1 MRFYR
6 SVNVM
11 KPWNGRILFNA
22 SRIQNA
28 NLLASGRPYGSWTIG
43 PICRNSAVLSKEPV
57 GGRQSHV
64 TPDGLYRPSNL
75 LIATNGGDTSA
86 FQPMR
91 RSYSTG
97 SAAFSVAEHGN
108 GPPSESLETHKIT
121 QTTSSVYRNQ
131 TQQTATTGT
140 VARQRVTANSISP
153 KPPAT
158 KYWSHHLH
166 KAPDGNPITIHYCR
180 SLRTMEDVAQY
191 FLDDEVIGFDMEW
204 KASATYADGI
214 KDNVSMIQIASEKR
228 VALFHI
234 ASFIGTDPE
243 HFIAPSLRQIVE
255 SPNITKVGVHIKADF
270 TRLRRYLGV
279 NARGI
284 FELSHLHRLIKY
296 SQSQPKLVNK
306 RLVNLN
312 DQVEEHFGLPLLKD
326 TEVRCSDWTRPLNY
340 DQVQYAAND
349 PYACICLF
357 MAMDGKRQAMIPV
370 PPRPAHAELDLPIR
384 LIEETQKAT
393 VAEEEKAV
401 AELGGTTD
409 SNVDGKAI

>member
-1 MRFYR
+1 
-6 SVNVM
+6 M
-11 KPWNGRILFNA
+11 K
-22 SRIQNA
+22 
-28 NLLASGRPYGSWTIG
+28 
-43 PICRNSAVLSKEPV
+43 
-57 GGRQSHV
+57 
-64 TPDGLYRPSNL
+64 
-75 LIATNGGDTSA
+75 
-86 FQPMR
+86 

-97 SAAFSVAEHGN
+97 SATFSVAEHGN
-108 GPPSESLETHKIT
+108 GPPSESLGTHKIT

-131 TQQTATTGT
+131 TKQTVTTGT
-140 VARQRVTANSISP
+140 VARQRVTTNPITP

-166 KAPDGNPITIHYCR
+166 KAPGGNPIIIHYCR

-191 FLDDEVIGFDMEW
+191 FLGDKVIGFDMEW

-214 KDNVSMIQIASEKR
+214 KDNVSMIQIANEKR
-228 VALFHI
+228 VALFHV
-234 ASFIGTDPE
+234 ASFIGTDPK
-243 HFIAPSLRQIVE
+243 HFIAPSLRQIIE
-255 SPNITKVGVHIKADF
+255 SPNVTKVGVHIKADF

-326 TEVRCSDWTRPLNY
+326 AEVRCSDWTRPLNY

-349 PYACICLF
+349 PYACICLYKV
-357 MAMDGKRQAMIPV
+357 MDSKRQEMIPV

-384 LIEETQKAT
+384 LAEKTQKAIA
-393 VAEEEKAV
+393 AEEEAA
-401 AELGGTTD
+401 AELDGTNNPD
-409 SNVDGKAI
+409 ADRNAI

>member
-1 MRFYR
+1 MRFCR
-6 SVNVM
+6 SVDVM

-28 NLLASGRPYGSWTIG
+28 NLIASRRPYSISTLGST
-43 PICRNSAVLSKEPV
+43 CRKFAVLDKDPV

-64 TPDGLYRPSNL
+64 TTHVFYCPSNIS
-75 LIATNGGDTSA
+75 IATNGEDTSI
-86 FQPMR
+86 FHIIS

-97 SAAFSVAEHGN
+97 STAYSVVEHGN
-108 GPPSESLETHKIT
+108 GPPSESLETHRVT
-121 QTTSSVYRNQ
+121 QTTSYRSQ
-131 TQQTATTGT
+131 TQQNVTTGT
-140 VARQRVTANSISP
+140 VARQRVARNPIPP

-166 KAPDGNPITIHYCR
+166 KAPDGNPIIIHYCR

-214 KDNVSMIQIASEKR
+214 RDNVSMIQLASEKR
-228 VALFHI
+228 VALFHV
-234 ASFIGTDPE
+234 ASFIGTDPK
-243 HFIAPSLRQIVE
+243 HFVAPSLRKILE
-255 SPNITKVGVHIKADF
+255 SPDITKVGVSIKADC
-270 TRLRRYLGV
+270 TRLRKFLGV
-279 NARGI
+279 NTRGI

-312 DQVEEHFGLPLLKD
+312 DQVEEHFGLPLLKE

-357 MAMDGKRQAMIPV
+357 KTMDGKRQAMIPM

-384 LIEETQKAT
+384 LVEEAQKAT
-393 VAEEEKAV
+393 VAEENAA
-401 AELGGTTD
+401 AELGGTAN